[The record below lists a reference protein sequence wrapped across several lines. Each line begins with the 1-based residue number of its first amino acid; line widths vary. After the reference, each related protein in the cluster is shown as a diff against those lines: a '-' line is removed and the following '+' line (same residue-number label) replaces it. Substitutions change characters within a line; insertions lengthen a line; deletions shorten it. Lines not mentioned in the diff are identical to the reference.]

1 MELNEEEK
9 RQLFQVDGDCQ
20 AKVLDELYMT
30 ARFTRNPEQLDM
42 VRGLMAKL
50 RVLSNEQC
58 MDLVKDIQKNY
69 HLPYPRTMGERIALA
84 RQQSGAEKLKGHDIM
99 ALERFDPEVRHM
111 VVCDVLSFESPVG
124 DKGDSPA
131 KNNPYAGMYAGNELP
146 HSICI
151 RRANRQPRP
160 ALPRSYL
167 LYKKGSNPSN

>member
-30 ARFTRNPEQLDM
+30 ARFTRNPEQRDM

-50 RVLSNEQC
+50 RVLSDEQC

-99 ALERFDPEVRHM
+99 ALERFDPQVRHM
-111 VVCDVLSFESPVG
+111 VVFDVLSFESPVG
-124 DKGDSPA
+124 DKGDKMRLFLTDEGYRKAMENQERGFIKIQIHA
-131 KNNPYAGMYAGNELP
+131 KVHNGYLNYD
-146 HSICI
+146 HKD
-151 RRANRQPRP
+151 RA
-160 ALPRSYL
+160 L
-167 LYKKGSNPSN
+167 

>member
-30 ARFTRNPEQLDM
+30 ARFTRNPEQRDM

-50 RVLSNEQC
+50 RVLSDEQC

-99 ALERFDPEVRHM
+99 ALEWFDPQVRHM
-111 VVCDVLSFESPVG
+111 VVFDVLSFESPVG
-124 DKGDSPA
+124 YKGDKMRLFLTDEGYQKALENQERGFIKLKNHA
-131 KNNPYAGMYAGNELP
+131 KVHNG
-146 HSICI
+146 
-151 RRANRQPRP
+151 
-160 ALPRSYL
+160 YL
-167 LYKKGSNPSN
+167 NYDHKDRDL

>member
-1 MELNEEEK
+1 MELNEAEK

-30 ARFTRNPEQLDM
+30 ARFTRNPEQRDM

-99 ALERFDPEVRHM
+99 ALERFDPDTRHM
-111 VVCDVLSFESPVG
+111 IVFDVLSHESPIG
-124 DKGDSPA
+124 CKGEKMRLFLTEAGYGKALENQDKGFIKIKNHA
-131 KNNPYAGMYAGNELP
+131 KVLSGNLRYDHKDREL
-146 HSICI
+146 
-151 RRANRQPRP
+151 
-160 ALPRSYL
+160 
-167 LYKKGSNPSN
+167 